1 MYCYNSATILRYLLN
16 VIRSVAL
23 FVRSSRGRLNRLL
36 NIGLGNTAQF
46 TDYQLVIDGYRWT
59 NKGSRC
65 RTFASRLQNQ
75 KNRRRRGCFDPTAEP
90 SERGQPI
97 QAFTG
102 TDSRSRLDRCRD
114 SAG

>member
-1 MYCYNSATILRYLLN
+1 MITGGQTRVPGA
-16 VIRSVAL
+16 AL
-23 FVRSSRGRLNRLL
+23 SH
-36 NIGLGNTAQF
+36 
-46 TDYQLVIDGYRWT
+46 LVYKT
-59 NKGSRC
+59 K
-65 RTFASRLQNQ
+65 